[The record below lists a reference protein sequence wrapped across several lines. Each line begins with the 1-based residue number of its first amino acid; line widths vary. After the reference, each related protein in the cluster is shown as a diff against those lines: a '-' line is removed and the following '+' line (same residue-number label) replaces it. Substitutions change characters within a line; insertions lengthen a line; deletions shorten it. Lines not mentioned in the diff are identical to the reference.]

1 MAKITLFVQAI
12 GKTPKK
18 TSKKSN
24 SDVYVDLES
33 AGIRK
38 RKVNTT
44 SPVETIRG
52 APAITSAGRPTMT
65 AKVKLH
71 IFSLPPK
78 VNANR
83 FKTFSSYRKVFL
95 LFPTAFTGQLDA
107 TSLMHLHHRA
117 ASSTPHFSLISVK
130 NIV

>member
-83 FKTFSSYRKVFL
+83 FKTFSSYCKVFFAL
-95 LFPTAFTGQLDA
+95 PNGILWAIRCNKPNAPTPSHCLPY
-107 TSLMHLHHRA
+107 
-117 ASSTPHFSLISVK
+117 TPFFANK
-130 NIV
+130 R